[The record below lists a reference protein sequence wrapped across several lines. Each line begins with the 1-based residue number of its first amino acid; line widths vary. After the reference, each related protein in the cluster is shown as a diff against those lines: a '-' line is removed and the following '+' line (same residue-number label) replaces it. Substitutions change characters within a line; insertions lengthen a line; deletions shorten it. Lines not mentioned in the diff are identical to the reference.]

1 MNPECKKQIRYVE
14 DSTTSQ
20 WVLKQKLAKLADIT
34 NAVSLAEGRA
44 LLDRKHFDLVILD
57 WSLPDGTSIRL
68 ISEIRAQYSTTQL
81 PIILVSSSLD
91 KIMTSQALQAG
102 ANECKVKPIAWAEF
116 TELAKQMIEKPYVND
131 LVNSGAVVTWIEGYT
146 NGQFWLY
153 CPEANLLVRGNDADL
168 VRQDATKQLERLL
181 LHSAV
186 LEPSREIRTSTHYI
200 VRPQK
205 M

>member
-1 MNPECKKQIRYVE
+1 MRVNARATPAGWEELGTDERIELVRLMNPECKKQILYVE

-102 ANECKVKPIAWAEF
+102 QRMQSQTHRLGRVHRTRQANDRKAIRQRP
-116 TELAKQMIEKPYVND
+116 
-131 LVNSGAVVTWIEGYT
+131 
-146 NGQFWLY
+146 GQQWGGGHL
-153 CPEANLLVRGNDADL
+153 D
-168 VRQDATKQLERLL
+168 
-181 LHSAV
+181 
-186 LEPSREIRTSTHYI
+186 
-200 VRPQK
+200 
-205 M
+205 